1 MSIGLG
7 IFSQKVYHPVI
18 YDTGPYGSKAPI
30 PPEDLNRHR
39 ILRED
44 EELLAFII
52 AIGSEM

>member
-39 ILRED
+39 IL
-44 EELLAFII
+44 
-52 AIGSEM
+52 SEM